1 MWPRG
6 RAAVDAVPAAPVAST
21 HRWGDGPIPEAGRT
35 DTRPPELETFER
47 LERLVRSLVD
57 RHRVLERE
65 CSHLRRQLADR
76 EARIHELDGE
86 MRQLNQR
93 RQDAVK
99 RIDELLAQ
107 LDRLEERLAPPEAS
121 RAAGRGEA

>member
-1 MWPRG
+1 M
-6 RAAVDAVPAAPVAST
+6 RA
-21 HRWGDGPIPEAGRT
+21 
-35 DTRPPELETFER
+35 
-47 LERLVRSLVD
+47 LVD

-76 EARIHELDGE
+76 EARIHELDGD

-107 LDRLEERLAPPEAS
+107 LDRLEERLAPEEAAP
-121 RAAGRGEA
+121 RTGRSEA